1 VNDRSRPNGAAPETT
16 ARQSYASVPDAPGP
30 PAETTLAAAVVHPH
44 ADAADRR
51 RQRIKLLLETMIQN
65 RGKVLD
71 LITEASENHDHI
83 ALGFKSW
90 ADYVRTEYAGLLT
103 RLTVE
108 DRRET
113 VLILSRTGLSTRAI
127 APIVG
132 TNQSTIARDLQA
144 GDAYASPADEQ
155 EIPQYARS
163 QEAFVEHFGM
173 RPDEADALISSGL
186 VTNRKEFDEIADKIR
201 DDPTPERTVTG
212 LDGKAYPRPAAPSK
226 PKRRALP
233 AAWCDALYQ
242 LERNADRLVRL
253 AADDR
258 FPAHRA
264 GLARRS
270 PELARIS
277 EKLEEARQA
286 LAAERGP
293 R

>member
-1 VNDRSRPNGAAPETT
+1 VDRVT
-16 ARQSYASVPDAPGP
+16 
-30 PAETTLAAAVVHPH
+30 AVVHPH

-90 ADYVRTEYAGLLT
+90 SDYVRTEYAGLLA

-132 TNQSTIARDLQA
+132 VDNATVHRDLA
-144 GDAYASPADEQ
+144 GVASATPDVDQEIQPADDH
-155 EIPQYARS
+155 EIQLHLQS
-163 QEAFVEHFGM
+163 EEAFVEHYGM
-173 RPDEADALISSGL
+173 RLDIADGLISSGL
-186 VTNRKEFDEIADKIR
+186 VTNREEFDEAADMIR
-201 DDPTPERTVTG
+201 DDPVIVG
-212 LDGKAYPRPAAPSK
+212 LDGKRYAAKKRKAMRRP
-226 PKRRALP
+226 LP
-233 AAWCDALYQ
+233 TAWQDALYQ
-242 LERNADRLVRL
+242 LGKDVERLERL

-258 FPAHRA
+258 FPGHKDDLSVRSRHP
-264 GLARRS
+264 LANAS
-270 PELARIS
+270 K
-277 EKLEEARQA
+277 KLWEIRKA
-286 LAAERGP
+286 LGGGE
-293 R
+293 

>member
-1 VNDRSRPNGAAPETT
+1 MT
-16 ARQSYASVPDAPGP
+16 
-30 PAETTLAAAVVHPH
+30 AAVHSR
-44 ADAADRR
+44 AGDAERR

-90 ADYVRTEYAGLLT
+90 TDYVRTEYAGLLT

-132 TNQSTIARDLQA
+132 VGKGTVHRDLA
-144 GDAYASPADEQ
+144 GAPYGAPDLAGGADAPPADEQ
-155 EIPQYARS
+155 EIQQHAVS
-163 QEAFVEHFGM
+163 EEAFVEHYGM
-173 RPDEADALISSGL
+173 RPDIADGLISSGF

-201 DDPTPERTVTG
+201 DDPAPERTVVG
-212 LDGKAYPRPAAPSK
+212 LDRKRYPAQKRKVMRRP
-226 PKRRALP
+226 LP
-233 AAWCDALYQ
+233 TAWQDALYQ
-242 LERNADRLVRL
+242 LGKDVERLERL

-258 FPAHRA
+258 FPRHKDE
-264 GLARRS
+264 LSVRS
-270 PELARIS
+270 KYP
-277 EKLEEARQA
+277 
-286 LAAERGP
+286 LAAASKKLWEIRKALGGGE
-293 R
+293 